1 MVGNPGEPEKP
12 DDQPVDNSTPADPPT
27 PLDPATPPPPSKP
40 LAKSFSCTAC
50 GAPVTIKYPGATM
63 SVVCASCHSV
73 IDVSDKNYEILS
85 KYFSKTSMYTPTIP
99 LNTRGKLEGKTWEVI
114 GFMARSDV
122 ASGYYW
128 MEYLLFNPYYGYRFL
143 TQDKNHWILV
153 KMIKR
158 KPESLLKNT
167 RFKETSQVSLD
178 GRNYKLFNRG
188 MSRVDYVIGEFYWRV
203 VVGST
208 VSSADYIDPPNMLS
222 SESDDTEK
230 IWSLGTHIDTS
241 EISAAFKVE
250 QPYLDMFSGT
260 GMGAIEPSKYT
271 AEWKKMWPVYVIFL
285 TVLSCGQFFF
295 CSTAKN
301 MVATQFSGNF
311 VPNTKIN
318 DVTVPKFTLEK
329 DSSDVV
335 LSLNA
340 PVSNSWFYISGEL
353 VNNNTG
359 ASYPFEM
366 TSEYY
371 FGTDSD
377 GAWSEGS
384 ATHDVEI
391 SSVPGGEYYLNIDA
405 ESGDFKNTNQQQYS
419 LTVKRDVP
427 SFYNYWWFIFLISL
441 PPLYCWTLM
450 RRDEVSRWSNSD
462 FNPYVSTS
470 D

>member
-12 DDQPVDNSTPADPPT
+12 DEKPVDSPT
-27 PLDPATPPPPSKP
+27 PPDPVTPPPPSKP

-73 IDVSDKNYEILS
+73 IDVTDKNYEILS
-85 KYFSKTSMYTPTIP
+85 KYFSKTSLYTPTIP
-99 LNTRGKLEGKTWEVI
+99 LNSRGKLEGKTWEVI
-114 GFMARSDV
+114 GFMVRSDV

-143 TQDKNHWILV
+143 TQDKNHWVMV

-158 KPESLLKNT
+158 KPESIVTSLNPKNPARVEFQDRT
-167 RFKETSQVSLD
+167 
-178 GRNYKLFNRG
+178 YKIFNRG

-208 VSSADYIDPPNMLS
+208 VAAADYIDPPYMLS
-222 SESDDTEK
+222 NESDDTEN
-230 IWSLGTHIDTS
+230 IWSLGTHIDTK
-241 EISAAFKVE
+241 EVYDAFKLTKPVSD
-250 QPYLDMFSGT
+250 LFMGSGI
-260 GMGAIEPSKYT
+260 GAVEPSSNT
-271 AEWKKMWPVYVIFL
+271 VDWKQMGPLWVIFL
-285 TVLSCGQFFF
+285 TVLTCAQFFF
-295 CSTAKN
+295 SSTSKS
-301 MVATQFSGNF
+301 MIATQFNGNF

-329 DSSDVV
+329 NSSNVL
-335 LSLNA
+335 LSLYA
-340 PVSNSWFYISGEL
+340 PVSNSWFYVSGEL

-384 ATHDVEI
+384 ATHDLEI

-405 ESGDFKNTNQQQYS
+405 ESGDFKNLNQQQYS
-419 LTVKRDVP
+419 ITVKRDVP
-427 SFYNYWWFIFLISL
+427 SFHNYWWFIFLISL
-441 PPLYCWTLM
+441 PPIYCWVLM